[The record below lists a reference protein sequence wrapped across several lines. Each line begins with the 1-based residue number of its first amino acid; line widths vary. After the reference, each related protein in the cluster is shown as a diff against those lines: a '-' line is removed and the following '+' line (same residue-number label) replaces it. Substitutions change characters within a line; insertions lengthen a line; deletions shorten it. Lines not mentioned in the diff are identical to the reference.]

1 MECAICLEE
10 FYMIMSLEEYEAKY
24 KTRFEDKVKVFHEE
38 EEFLNYKKE
47 FSKRIDIKKDE
58 FYDMYKYM
66 WFEGLRLKKSNNL
79 NPSYTCS
86 VCNIM
91 LCSECFSKLHHKF
104 LYEEESDEE
113 ETDVIYQCTHCRNYD
128 YKYFMRVNVLNNLL
142 EKVMGKENY
151 KKYLME
157 KIENSFLVEGYI

>member
-38 EEFLNYKKE
+38 EEFLNHKKE
-47 FSKRIDIKKDE
+47 FSKRIHIKKDE
-58 FYDMYKYM
+58 FYNMYKYM
-66 WFEGLRLKKSNNL
+66 WFEGLRLKKSKNF

-91 LCSECFSKLHHKF
+91 LCGECDSKLRENLKIG
-104 LYEEESDEE
+104 EK
-113 ETDVIYQCTHCRNYD
+113 YQCSHCRNYD
-128 YKYFMRVNVLNNLL
+128 YKDFMLNSVLNSQLKK
-142 EKVMGKENY
+142 KVMGEEKFKESFMERI
-151 KKYLME
+151 KELMRA
-157 KIENSFLVEGYI
+157 EGYI